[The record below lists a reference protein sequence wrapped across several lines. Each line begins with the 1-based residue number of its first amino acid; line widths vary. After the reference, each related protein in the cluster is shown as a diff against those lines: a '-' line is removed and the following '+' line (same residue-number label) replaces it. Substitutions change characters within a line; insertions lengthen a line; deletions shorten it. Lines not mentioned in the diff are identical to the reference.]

1 MVFGKLSIADINYLW
16 RGTLLTL
23 RLCLTGIGLGLI
35 LGAIFGILRANPRK
49 TLTKM
54 IAAAYIEFFRAVPL
68 MLLFVVGYFGII
80 SLGYNVSRFGA
91 VVAAI
96 SLYTGAYIG
105 QVVRTGIE
113 SVGRGQW
120 EASVSLGMSYIDTL
134 RYVILPQAVK
144 IMIPPAIG
152 VVIGVVKGS
161 SLASVV
167 GYVELVLAGRHVIQ
181 RTYAPLLVMGT
192 IAMIYFVIC
201 YPLSILSK
209 NLERKL

>member
-1 MVFGKLSIADINYLW
+1 MLFGKLGIADINYLW

-23 RLCLTGIGLGLI
+23 KLCLTGIGLGLVI
-35 LGAIFGILRANPRK
+35 GAIFGILRANPRQ
-49 TLTKM
+49 TLTRT
-54 IAAAYIEFFRAVPL
+54 IAAMYIEFFRAVPL
-68 MLLFVVGYFGII
+68 MLLFIVGYFGII
-80 SLGYNVSRFGA
+80 SLGYDVSRFGA

-105 QVVRTGIE
+105 QVVRAGIE

-120 EASVSLGMSYIDTL
+120 EASISLGMSYVDTL

-152 VVIGVVKGS
+152 VIIGVVKGS